1 MIPPDRLILLDTN
14 VLLHLIRGRE
24 AGRWID
30 ERYRLRERSEK
41 PLVSVVSV
49 GELFRIAH
57 RREWGTGRLS
67 ALNDLVAEMLVIGL
81 ESEVV
86 RGYGRMGAYLDRAG
100 TPIPPNDLWIAATA
114 ASKRAVLLT
123 TDTHFDPLPS
133 THAERELIDPA
144 ELPFG

>member
-1 MIPPDRLILLDTN
+1 MIPPERLIVLDTN
-14 VLLHLIRGRE
+14 VLLHLIRGRQ

-30 ERYRLRERSEK
+30 ERYGLRTRSEK

-81 ESEVV
+81 EPEIV
-86 RGYGRMGAYLDRAG
+86 RAYGRMGAFLDAAG
-100 TPIPPNDLWIAATA
+100 TPLPQNDIWIAATA

-123 TDTHFDPLPS
+123 TDAHFNRLHA
-133 THAERELIDPA
+133 THAERELIDPG

>member
-1 MIPPDRLILLDTN
+1 VIPPDRLILLDTN
-14 VLLHLIRGRE
+14 VLLHLIRGRA

-81 ESEVV
+81 EPEVV
-86 RGYGRMGAYLDRAG
+86 RGYGEWVPTWTERGRPFRRTTSGSPPRRRASG
-100 TPIPPNDLWIAATA
+100 
-114 ASKRAVLLT
+114 RCC
-123 TDTHFDPLPS
+123 
-133 THAERELIDPA
+133 
-144 ELPFG
+144 

>member
-14 VLLHLIRGRE
+14 VLLHLIRGRA

-30 ERYRLRERSEK
+30 VRYGLRGRPEK

-57 RREWGTGRLS
+57 RREWGAGRLA

-81 ESEVV
+81 EPEIV
-86 RGYGRMGAYLDRAG
+86 RGYGRIGAYLDGTG
-100 TPIPPNDLWIAATA
+100 TPIPQNDTWIAATA

-123 TDTHFDPLPS
+123 TDAHFDRLHPA
-133 THAERELIDPA
+133 HAEREFIDPG
-144 ELPFG
+144 ELPSG

>member
-14 VLLHLIRGRE
+14 ILLHLIRGRA

-30 ERYRLRERSEK
+30 ERYRLRDRPEK
-41 PLVSVVSV
+41 PLVPVVSV

-57 RREWGTGRLS
+57 RREWGPDRLS
-67 ALNDLVAEMLVIGL
+67 ALNDLVSELLVIAL
-81 ESEVV
+81 EPEVV
-86 RGYGRMGAYLDRAG
+86 RGYARMGAYLDGAG
-100 TPIPPNDLWIAATA
+100 TPIPQNDIWIAATA

-123 TDTHFDPLPS
+123 TDTHFDRLHA
-133 THAERELIDPA
+133 THAEREFVDPG